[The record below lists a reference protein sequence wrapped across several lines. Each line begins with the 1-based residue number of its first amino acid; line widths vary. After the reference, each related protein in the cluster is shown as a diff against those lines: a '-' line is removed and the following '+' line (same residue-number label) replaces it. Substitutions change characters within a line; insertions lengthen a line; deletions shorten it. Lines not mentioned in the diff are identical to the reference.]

1 MGALAKGVGEP
12 YRFLDSGV
20 YLLKSFRTRPVPIS
34 FDPVNGDYHH
44 GSDPHAPANLKSAAL
59 PRASTNP
66 PFFQKTDWLAFG
78 VTTTLTLLVYLVTLA
93 PEVTL
98 GFSGIFSTGA
108 MYAGVPHP
116 PGYPVWTVYA
126 WLFTLL
132 LPVSNIAWRVAV
144 SSAVAGAL
152 ACGLVALMVSRGGAM
167 IVKGIAGLKRLFPK
181 EERRLRVVAGVVAG
195 AALGFDGAFWGRAV
209 IADVWTLSTLLFT
222 LVLCLLLRWVH
233 SPDRKR
239 CLYFASLVY
248 GLTISNSQAML
259 ASALGLQLLV
269 MIANRKIGR
278 DLFFADSV
286 LFIGGWAANQM
297 GYLIWPGGCQVTAG
311 SLPDIRY
318 LIAIASIALCVGLAI
333 QTRRLLTEWKPAL
346 LVSVMFLLGASAYLY
361 VPLASMTNPPI
372 NWGYARTVSGFVH
385 VLTRGQYEQL
395 QPTNRLSRFADQI
408 RMYGK
413 MTVEEFGL
421 HYVLIALIPLCF
433 LLRMPAGAKRWMLG
447 LLAVY
452 LCLALVM
459 LAALNPASD
468 RQSGDFSKALFS
480 ASHLVLAIWTGYGLV
495 LAGIHFSSN
504 SNSLSR

>member
-167 IVKGIAGLKRLFPK
+167 IVDGIAGLKRLFPK

-195 AALGFDGAFWGRAV
+195 AALGF
-209 IADVWTLSTLLFT
+209 
-222 LVLCLLLRWVH
+222 
-233 SPDRKR
+233 
-239 CLYFASLVY
+239 
-248 GLTISNSQAML
+248 
-259 ASALGLQLLV
+259 
-269 MIANRKIGR
+269 
-278 DLFFADSV
+278 
-286 LFIGGWAANQM
+286 
-297 GYLIWPGGCQVTAG
+297 
-311 SLPDIRY
+311 
-318 LIAIASIALCVGLAI
+318 
-333 QTRRLLTEWKPAL
+333 
-346 LVSVMFLLGASAYLY
+346 
-361 VPLASMTNPPI
+361 
-372 NWGYARTVSGFVH
+372 
-385 VLTRGQYEQL
+385 
-395 QPTNRLSRFADQI
+395 
-408 RMYGK
+408 
-413 MTVEEFGL
+413 
-421 HYVLIALIPLCF
+421 
-433 LLRMPAGAKRWMLG
+433 
-447 LLAVY
+447 
-452 LCLALVM
+452 
-459 LAALNPASD
+459 
-468 RQSGDFSKALFS
+468 
-480 ASHLVLAIWTGYGLV
+480 
-495 LAGIHFSSN
+495 
-504 SNSLSR
+504 